1 MERSTHMIK
10 ISPSVLASDF
20 SALGA
25 EAERME
31 KCGADYLH
39 LDVMDG
45 RFVPNIT
52 FGAPVIKSIRGK
64 TNLVLDVHLMIDEPL
79 KYIDD
84 FKNAGADIITF
95 HVESSSPAGETV
107 DKILECGCRAG
118 ISVKP
123 KTAVEEVFPYLDKL
137 DMVLVMTVEPGFGG
151 QSFMP
156 ETMEKIKTLRREIER
171 RGLDIDIQVDGGIN
185 EKTVE
190 TAAAAGANVFV
201 AGSAVFGAENAA
213 RAIEKLR
220 SLAAKA

>member
-1 MERSTHMIK
+1 MMIK

-20 SALGA
+20 SKLGA

-52 FGAPVIKSIRGK
+52 FGAPVIKSIRNK
-64 TNLVLDVHLMIDEPL
+64 TNLVFDVHLMIDEPL
-79 KYIDD
+79 KYIED
-84 FKNAGADIITF
+84 FRKAGADIITF
-95 HVESSSPAGETV
+95 HVESSSPAEETV
-107 DKILECGCRAG
+107 DKIRECGCKAG

-123 KTAVEEVFPYLDKL
+123 GTGVEEILPLLDKL

-156 ETMEKIKTLRREIER
+156 ETMEKIKTLRSEIER
-171 RGLDIDIQVDGGIN
+171 RGLSVDIQVDGGIN
-185 EKTVE
+185 EKTVAV
-190 TAAAAGANVFV
+190 AAKAGANVFV
-201 AGSAVFGAENAA
+201 AGSAVFGAADPAEE
-213 RAIEKLR
+213 IGKLR
-220 SLAAKA
+220 KLAAKA

>member
-1 MERSTHMIK
+1 MIK

-20 SALGA
+20 SQLGF

-52 FGAPVIKSIRGK
+52 FGAPVIKSIRNR
-64 TNLVLDVHLMIDEPL
+64 TSLVFDVHLMIDEPL
-79 KYIDD
+79 KYIED
-84 FKNAGADIITF
+84 FKKAGADIITF
-95 HVESSSPAGETV
+95 HVESSSPAEETV
-107 DKILECGCRAG
+107 DKIRECGCKAG

-123 KTAVEEVFPYLDKL
+123 KTGLEEILPLLEKL
-137 DMVLVMTVEPGFGG
+137 DMVLDMTVEPGFGG

-156 ETMEKIKTLRREIER
+156 ETMEKIKTLRSEIER
-171 RGLDIDIQVDGGIN
+171 RGLSVDIQVDGGIN

-190 TAAAAGANVFV
+190 IAAAAGANVFV
-201 AGSAVFGAENAA
+201 AGSAVFGAVDPANE
-213 RAIEKLR
+213 IEKLR
-220 SLAAKA
+220 NLAAKA